1 MRRFPVPWFN
11 HLKNQLA
18 GRDSRGFRTF
28 VVIVIAASLAGS
40 TVAGAAITIDGTA
53 DVAYVEQAPAITI
66 ADGLTLAGGSPYAGG
81 RLEFSIAD
89 ATSAETLD
97 FKRAAAPDPAATAV
111 SVVGTDVFLGN
122 GVTAERIGTITSEK
136 NGGAG
141 RPLEV
146 TFEGRITIGDFDDR
160 TLQGWTP
167 IETQVDLGTTAI
179 AGHPT
184 VDTST
189 YPAGS
194 TGTDDL
200 APELAG
206 ELVVEPRTDFLGA
219 SLLLETG
226 RQRLAERCGV
236 FHGPAA
242 YSPTFE
248 AEAGDQFGLAWRA
261 EAIGDSFAF
270 LGYLVDES
278 GTQTEV
284 VDHVHDAITGST
296 EWTRARAT
304 IPADGTYRF
313 VTIGGNHDRSC
324 GRQVRGEIL
333 VDNVVLA
340 PPTID
345 DLTVQRLARLV
356 TYRNSSDDPAP
367 IRTATVETVN
377 TFGEWAR
384 ASFDIVISAEDDAL
398 AIDAV
403 PSVTFENTAA
413 DDTFTNIVGSLHA
426 TDPDGAPITFSMP
439 GAETGAFE
447 ADGADYDQRVV
458 SASATVLL
466 DTTSGDYVVV
476 PDDAAIEATT
486 DSGTDDP
493 IMMTATAGASTA
505 STPLVIEVLVT
516 GGATLTEVCLSP
528 TWTEDAS
535 DVYDDVSARRTWHDA
550 ASWAHENSIVVGRIP
565 GLLHADEFITRAEFV
580 TMVHR
585 MLCLP
590 TPTATAGFGDLT
602 AGAFYRTA
610 LDWAVGE
617 GVIRGTSPTT
627 FSPND
632 PLTRGHVA
640 AIMHRLA
647 GWPAVPG
654 PSPYIDLRVGA
665 YYEDGANWMGLSGL
679 VDASRRYDPDAAM
692 TRGHALLVL
701 WRYTTLLD

>member
-89 ATSAETLD
+89 ATAAETLD
-97 FKRAAAPDPAATAV
+97 FIRTTAPDTAAKAV
-111 SVVGTDVFLGN
+111 SVVGTEVFLGD
-122 GVTAERIGTITSEK
+122 GVTAERIGTITAEK
-136 NGGAG
+136 NGDAG
-141 RPLEV
+141 RSLEV
-146 TFEGRITIGDFDDR
+146 TFEGRITIGDFDDG

-184 VDTST
+184 IDTST

-194 TGTDDL
+194 AGNDDL
-200 APELAG
+200 APEIAG
-206 ELVVEPRTDFLGA
+206 DLVVEVRKDFVGSNLR
-219 SLLLETG
+219 LENKPHT
-226 RQRLAERCGV
+226 LVERCGV
-236 FHGPAA
+236 VHGPAA
-242 YSPTFE
+242 FSPAFDATADDVLAFSWR
-248 AEAGDQFGLAWRA
+248 GDAF
-261 EAIGDSFAF
+261 GDSFAF
-270 LGYLVDES
+270 FGYLVDET
-278 GTQTEV
+278 GTQMEV
-284 VDHVHDAITGST
+284 IDTIHDTIYGATS
-296 EWTRARAT
+296 WTQVRAT
-304 IPADGTYRF
+304 IPADGTYHF
-313 VTIGGNHDRSC
+313 VVIGGNHDRSC
-324 GRQVRGEIL
+324 GRQVSGQIL

-367 IRTATVETVN
+367 TRTATVETVN
-377 TFGEWAR
+377 AFGEWVR
-384 ASFDIVISAEDDAL
+384 ASFDIIISAEDDAL

-413 DDTFTNIVGSLHA
+413 DDTFANIVGSLQA

-439 GAETGAFE
+439 GAEAGAFE
-447 ADGADYDQRVV
+447 VDGADYDQRVH

-466 DTTSGDYVVV
+466 DTTTGDYVIV

-505 STPLVIEVLVT
+505 STPLVIEILVT

-528 TWTEDAS
+528 TWTEEAS
-535 DVYDDVSARRTWHDA
+535 DVYDDVTGRRTWHDA
-550 ASWAHENSIVVGRIP
+550 ASWAHENGIVVGRTP

-590 TPTATAGFGDLT
+590 APTATAGFADVT

-610 LDWAVGE
+610 LDWAVGD

-665 YYEDGANWMGLSGL
+665 YYEDGANWLGLSGL